1 MKWLKNL
8 DLTGLNKETLS
19 EYLLTYEY
27 LIEKIAR
34 LDNRIEELATGKKY
48 QEKVKNMGCF
58 LGIKTHTA
66 MSMIVEVGDFNR
78 FEKASKF
85 AGFLGLVPSEASSGD
100 DKNRYGI
107 TKAGNSHLR
116 RLLVESAQSYTH
128 GAIGHKSIALKQ

>member
-85 AGFLGLVPSEASSGD
+85 AGFLGF
-100 DKNRYGI
+100 KWR
-107 TKAGNSHLR
+107 
-116 RLLVESAQSYTH
+116 
-128 GAIGHKSIALKQ
+128 